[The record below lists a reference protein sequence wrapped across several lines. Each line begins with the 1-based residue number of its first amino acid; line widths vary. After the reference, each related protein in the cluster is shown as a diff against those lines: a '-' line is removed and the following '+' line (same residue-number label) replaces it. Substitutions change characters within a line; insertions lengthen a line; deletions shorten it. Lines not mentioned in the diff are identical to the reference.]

1 MPHQLI
7 TRHRRLLA
15 DTVTP
20 VGLYLRLRDQYS
32 NCLLLESADYHGQ
45 QNAFS
50 YLVCEPLGTF
60 ELRRGGELRQA
71 LPGQPLRATVL
82 REPRQA
88 LAELRRFA
96 AAFAPDEA
104 AAKMPFISTGLFG
117 YMGYEAVQSFEDVAF
132 DPAKV
137 PAGDVPLIRYGVYR
151 YVIAFNHFRQ
161 ELHLFEHSVAGEEP
175 AADAGLDRLENLV
188 RNPSVP
194 AFDFATVGEEHSNQT
209 DAEFLARLAQGQQHC
224 LRGDVFQI
232 VLSRRFQQGFSG
244 DEFNVYRALRSINPS
259 PYLFYFDYGDY
270 KIFGSSPEAQVLVQG
285 REASLFPI
293 AGTYRRT
300 GDDAADAAAAQRLAA
315 DPKENAEHVMLVDL
329 ARNDLARHGTQV
341 QVRTLREIQ
350 FYSHVIH
357 LVSHVTAQLD
367 AGTDTLQ
374 VVADTFPAGTLSG
387 APKHR
392 ALQLIDGLEPT
403 ARGYY
408 GGCIGHLGFD
418 GSFNHAIMIRSFLST
433 GNQLYFQAG
442 AGVVAASSVQS
453 ELEEVHH
460 KLGALRAALRAAGE
474 VR

>member
-1 MPHQLI
+1 M
-7 TRHRRLLA
+7 LA

-20 VGLYLRLRDQYS
+20 VGLYLRLRDQYP

-50 YLVCEPLGTF
+50 YLACEPLATF
-60 ELRRGGELRQA
+60 ELRRAGELRQA
-71 LPGQPLRATVL
+71 LPGQPPATL
-82 REPRQA
+82 QLSQPRQA
-88 LAELRRFA
+88 LAELRNFA
-96 AAFAPDEA
+96 AAFVPDPTA
-104 AAKMPFISTGLFG
+104 AHMPFISTGLFG
-117 YMGYEAVQSFEDVAF
+117 YMGYEAVQIFEDVSF

-161 ELHLFEHSVAGEEP
+161 ELHLFEHGVAGEETNET
-175 AADAGLDRLENLV
+175 DGLDRLENLV
-188 RNPSVP
+188 RHPSVP
-194 AFDFATVGEEHSNQT
+194 VFGFATVGEEASNQT
-209 DAEFLARLAQGQQHC
+209 DDEFLARLAQGQAHC
-224 LRGDVFQI
+224 RRGDVFQI

-270 KIFGSSPEAQVLVQG
+270 KIFGSSPEAQVRVQG
-285 REASLFPI
+285 REASLYPI

-329 ARNDLARHGTQV
+329 ARNDLARHGSQV

-418 GSFNHAIMIRSFLST
+418 GDFNHAIMIRSFLST

-460 KLGALRAALRAAGE
+460 KLGALRAALRAAEGKE
-474 VR
+474 LSS

>member
-1 MPHQLI
+1 MPYQLT

-60 ELRRGGELRQA
+60 ELRRGGELRQSF
-71 LPGQPLRATVL
+71 PDGQQTSEVL
-82 REPRQA
+82 GEPRQA
-88 LAELRRFA
+88 LAALRKFA
-96 AAFAPDEA
+96 ASFAPDDA
-104 AAKMPFISTGLFG
+104 APKMPFISTGLFG
-117 YMGYEAVQSFEDVAF
+117 YMGYEAVQSFEDVTF
-132 DPAKV
+132 DANKV
-137 PAGDVPLIRYGVYR
+137 PAGDVPLIRYGVFR

-161 ELHLFEHSVAGEEP
+161 ELYLFEHSIAGEE
-175 AADAGLDRLENLV
+175 ASDGLDRLENLV

-194 AFDFATVGEEHSNQT
+194 VFNFATVGEESSNQT
-209 DAEFLARLAQGQQHC
+209 DPEFLARLAQGQAHC
-224 LRGDVFQI
+224 MRGDVFQI

-357 LVSHVTAQLD
+357 LVSHVTAELD
-367 AGTDTLQ
+367 EGTDTLQ

-408 GGCIGHLGFD
+408 GGCIGHLGF
-418 GSFNHAIMIRSFLST
+418 GGNFNHAIMIRSFLST

-460 KLGALRAALRAAGE
+460 KLGALRAALKAATD
-474 VR
+474 VY